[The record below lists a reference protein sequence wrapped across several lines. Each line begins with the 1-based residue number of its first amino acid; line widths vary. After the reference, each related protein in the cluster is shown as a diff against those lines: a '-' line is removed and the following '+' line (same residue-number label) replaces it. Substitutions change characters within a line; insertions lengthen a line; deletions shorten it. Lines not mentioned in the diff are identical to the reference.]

1 MVCKNTYSFKKGKMV
16 MGKMFVE
23 LGLLLAP
30 KPLEGR
36 GGVFGEGGKE
46 LVL

>member
-1 MVCKNTYSFKKGKMV
+1 MVCKNTYSFKMGKMV
-16 MGKMFVE
+16 MGKMFME

-36 GGVFGEGGKE
+36 GGVFG
-46 LVL
+46 